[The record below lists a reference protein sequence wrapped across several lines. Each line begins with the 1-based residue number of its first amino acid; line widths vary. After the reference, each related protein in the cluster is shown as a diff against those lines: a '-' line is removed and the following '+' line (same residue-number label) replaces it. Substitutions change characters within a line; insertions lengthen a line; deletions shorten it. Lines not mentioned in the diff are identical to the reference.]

1 MSDVKNDLEISD
13 EENGDLN
20 LSDEEE
26 LISAQKVN
34 IWFLFTIKKK
44 LILYIPGSRESWKCL
59 VKWAELPRYF
69 TSSNG
74 NVGIDVSTNISFGR
88 EYETVGQERL

>member
-1 MSDVKNDLEISD
+1 MSDVKNDLELSD

-34 IWFLFTIKKK
+34 I
-44 LILYIPGSRESWKCL
+44 
-59 VKWAELPRYF
+59 
-69 TSSNG
+69 
-74 NVGIDVSTNISFGR
+74 
-88 EYETVGQERL
+88 